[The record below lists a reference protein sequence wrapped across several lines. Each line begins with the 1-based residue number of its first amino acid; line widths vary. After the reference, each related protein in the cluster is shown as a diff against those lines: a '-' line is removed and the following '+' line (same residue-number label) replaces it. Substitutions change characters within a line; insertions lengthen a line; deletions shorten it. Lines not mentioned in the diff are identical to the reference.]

1 MEVKDILKNRRIEKH
16 LTLDEVGRL
25 VGVSGATISR
35 WESGDIANMRRDKI
49 VKLANALD
57 ISPAVIMGWSDTID
71 GNGECKVYIDIHANT
86 KDDAIFIAIKNML
99 IANGEEQEASTIT
112 KEEAIRLYNT
122 LGFDSIKSV
131 NNEPQTIAAHF
142 DGDEYTE
149 EELDEIKKFAE
160 FVKAKRQ

>member
-71 GNGECKVYIDIHANT
+71 ADGQYRNYLNIPASS
-86 KDDAIFIAIKNML
+86 KDDAIFIAVKSML
-99 IANGEEQEASTIT
+99 IANGEEQKAASIT
-112 KEEAIRLYNT
+112 KEEAINLYNS
-122 LGFDSIKSV
+122 LGFAAIKSV
-131 NNEPQTIAAHF
+131 EHEPQTIAAHF

-149 EELDEIKKFAE
+149 EELDKIKEFAA
-160 FVKAKRQ
+160 FVKASRK